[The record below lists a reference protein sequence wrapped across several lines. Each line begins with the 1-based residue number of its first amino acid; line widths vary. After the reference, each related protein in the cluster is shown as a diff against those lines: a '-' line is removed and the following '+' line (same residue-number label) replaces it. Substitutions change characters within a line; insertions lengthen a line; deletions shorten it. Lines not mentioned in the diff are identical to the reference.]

1 MSNIQTYKVWLTL
14 YDNKE
19 HTSYSSNNTIDTYI
33 QAQNY
38 QQVVKMVEA
47 QYNGCAKLNSAS
59 VVS

>member
-33 QAQNY
+33 QAQSF
-38 QQVVKMVEA
+38 QQVQRMVEA
-47 QYNGCAKLNSAS
+47 QYNGCAVLNQAIP
-59 VVS
+59 VN